1 MLKLSMQAFLFA
13 LMLSSACGP
22 IAMVQSADE
31 LDARGLAS
39 AATSTHRATLE
50 GLRARLRQVAA
61 GKDAASPENRR
72 LQEILSGAVGDAE
85 NTDRIRERISQLVI
99 EKADVPTRIDRW
111 ACGAG
116 RSYR

>member
-1 MLKLSMQAFLFA
+1 MEYSFEATSESLLLC
-13 LMLSSACGP
+13 LSSSDKLTNGY
-22 IAMVQSADE
+22 
-31 LDARGLAS
+31 LA
-39 AATSTHRATLE
+39 AAWPAAHRATLE